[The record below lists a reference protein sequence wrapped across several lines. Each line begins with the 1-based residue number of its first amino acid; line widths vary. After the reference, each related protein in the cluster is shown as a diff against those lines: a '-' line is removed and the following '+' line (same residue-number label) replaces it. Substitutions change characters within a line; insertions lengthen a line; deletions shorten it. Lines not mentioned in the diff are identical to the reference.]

1 MTDFANVAPSLR
13 EAVASW
19 EVYLRGERRC
29 SPHTLDA
36 YMRDLRQFFDF
47 LGGRLD
53 ADPDLDAFV
62 GVSKDHVRAYMA
74 SRRAQGLEPRSL
86 RRKVATLKS
95 FAKFLELE
103 GRGRAGAIH
112 TAYLPKLGRT
122 LPRPL
127 SMADARRVSDK
138 TRLDGEKRS
147 DWILARDAAVL
158 SLLYGAGLRIS
169 EALAIT
175 RRETPCNAT
184 NSMIEIDSLTVIGKG
199 DKQRQVPVIGFVR
212 AAIAEYVR
220 LCPHDLSPDGPLFV
234 GQRGA
239 PLLPRIIQLAMQ
251 RLRVSLDLPDNAT
264 PHALRHSFATHMLSR
279 GGDLRSIQE
288 LLGHA
293 SLKSTQIYTQVDQR
307 RLHDAWTNLSSLHS
321 QPCLIAASLR
331 R

>member
-1 MTDFANVAPSLR
+1 LTAFTAAPCL
-13 EAVASW
+13 AQAAGQW
-19 EVYLRGERRC
+19 ITYLTGERRA

-36 YMRDLRQFFDF
+36 YARDLRQFLDF
-47 LGGRLD
+47 LARRLD
-53 ADPDLDAFV
+53 TDPDLDAFV

-74 SRRAQGLEPRSL
+74 SRRAQGMESRSL

-103 GRGRAGAIH
+103 GKGRAGAIH
-112 TAYLPKLGRT
+112 TAYAPKVGRS

-127 SMADARRVSDK
+127 SMDDARRVSDK
-138 TRLDGEKRS
+138 TRMDGEARP

-175 RRETPCNAT
+175 RREAPCDAT
-184 NSMIEIDSLTVIGKG
+184 NRTILVDSLTVIGKG
-199 DKQRQVPVIGFVR
+199 NKERQVPVIAPVR

-220 LCPHDLSPDGPLFV
+220 LCPHHLWPHEPLFLGERGGPLS
-234 GQRGA
+234 
-239 PLLPRIIQLAMQ
+239 PRIIQLAMA
-251 RLRVSLDLPDNAT
+251 RMRRSLGLPDSAT
-264 PHALRHSFATHMLSR
+264 PHALRHSFATHLLSR

-293 SLKSTQIYTQVDQR
+293 SLETTQIYTQVDQR
-307 RLHDAWTNLSSLHS
+307 RLLAAWT
-321 QPCLIAASLR
+321 AAHPRAR